1 MVAVSE
7 TSFSLEWEEP
17 PECSW
22 NGVIIGYTLHV
33 YIAVVAP
40 LNRRE
45 HFSDFVNLLTNE
57 SSVTSFGSK
66 LGGWML
72 QREISVP
79 GTHTN
84 VEDLQPTTVYSITVA
99 AATSEGIGP
108 FSAPV
113 IVSTLES
120 GIYTSV
126 HVCMV
131 HASLVCM
138 HMYVCVMYVCTCVYV

>member
-17 PECSW
+17 PGCSW

-33 YIAVVAP
+33 YIAIVAP

-45 HFSDFVNLLTNE
+45 HFGDFVNLLTNE

-72 QREISVP
+72 QREVLVP

-113 IVSTLES
+113 VVSTLES

-126 HVCMV
+126 RVCM
-131 HASLVCM
+131 SLVCV
-138 HMYVCVMYVCTCVYV
+138 HMYVCDVCTCD